1 MLALLRSRATMYI
14 TAALVTLGL
23 VATGAVGLFNALN
36 APPQPDPA
44 AGAGE
49 TPSGAPAPPL
59 DAIGEAPGGA
69 AYSDLG
75 EQCQNGECYRLVGI
89 TAEDDSA
96 DATEMIDTVYGHL
109 LDEGWARVPPPGVE
123 DVDDVPMAESY
134 LTNGSVLLQG
144 STDPF
149 VQGSTAGL
157 MLGHA
162 QEPVP

>member
-36 APPQPDPA
+36 APPQPDAAPG
-44 AGAGE
+44 AGA
-49 TPSGAPAPPL
+49 TPSGPPAPPL

-69 AYSDLG
+69 AYADLG
-75 EQCQNGECYRLVGI
+75 EQCQNGECFRLVGI
-89 TAEDDSA
+89 TADDESA
-96 DATEMIDTVYGHL
+96 DGTEVIDTVYGHL
-109 LDEGWARVPPPGVE
+109 LDEGWARVPPPGV
-123 DVDDVPMAESY
+123 DDPDDAPMADSY
-134 LTNGSVLLQG
+134 LTDGSVMLQG
-144 STDPF
+144 STEPF
-149 VQGSTAGL
+149 APGSTAGL